1 MKKLLFLLAVTL
13 ILASCNS
20 TGNGELIGVQDRQDF
35 YQPDPFGMT
44 FIPLGSYTM
53 GGSDQDVPYAQVH
66 QPKTVSVSAFYMD
79 ETEITNNEYRQFV
92 YWVRD
97 SIAHSVLGE
106 ADNTG
111 EKYGEHYILD
121 DDDKPIDRNLGG
133 NDPEYAINWN
143 TKIDWAGRNLP
154 DGEDLTNYPL
164 YGDDGL
170 YLTSEDQF
178 FHRKQIDTRKLFYKY
193 WIFDLKKAAK
203 KQNRWQYE
211 KDPGQQQ
218 AGQKYTGSD
227 YTGKSGKYGDENGN
241 NPNNIQ
247 SRNDFVMEKITPVY
261 PDTLVWV
268 YDYTYSYNE
277 PLTKSYFSHPAFDN
291 YPVVGVTWTQAR
303 AFSIWR
309 TEVMNSFLTSRGDGP
324 NVNEFRLPTEAE
336 WEWAA
341 RGGWELNP
349 FPWGGPYLR
358 NQQGCFLANFKPER
372 GNYPGDGGNTPV
384 IVAHYPPNDFGLFD
398 MSGNVQEWTINAY
411 DEAAYNVTWDL
422 NPAYTYTA
430 EPSDPPVMKRKVVR
444 GGSWKD
450 VNYYLQV
457 STRSYEYQD
466 SANCYTGFRNV
477 QSYLG
482 RMKDD
487 DPSRSSHVYN

>member
-1 MKKLLFLLAVTL
+1 MKKLLILLAVAL
-13 ILASCNS
+13 LFASCSHN
-20 TGNGELIGVQDRQDF
+20 GNGELIGVQDRPDF
-35 YQPDPFGMT
+35 YQPDPYGMS
-44 FIPLGSYTM
+44 FIPLGSFTM

-92 YWVRD
+92 NWVRD
-97 SIAHSVLGE
+97 SIGHTILGE
-106 ADNTG
+106 QANVDL
-111 EKYGEHYILD
+111 YGEHYVLDDEDNPIILD
-121 DDDKPIDRNLGG
+121 EDSDDKK
-133 NDPEYAINWN
+133 INWAE
-143 TKIDWAGRNLP
+143 KIDWR
-154 DGEDLTNYPL
+154 GERLEPSERATYPL
-164 YGDDGL
+164 FDEM
-170 YLTSEDQF
+170 YLQKNDQF
-178 FHRKQIDTRKLFYKY
+178 FRTQQIDTRKLFYKY
-193 WIFDLKKAAK
+193 WIIDLKKAAEK
-203 KQNRWQYE
+203 RNRWQYE
-211 KDPGQQQ
+211 KDPGNSQS
-218 AGQKYTGSD
+218 GEKYDGKD
-227 YTGKSGKYGDENGN
+227 YTGQNGSYSD
-241 NPNNIQ
+241 NITD
-247 SRNDFVMEKITPVY
+247 RGDFVMEKITPVY

-268 YDYTYSYNE
+268 YDYTYAYNE
-277 PLTKSYFSHPAFDN
+277 PLTKSYFWHPSYDH
-291 YPVVGVTWTQAR
+291 YPVVGIDWIQAR
-303 AFSIWR
+303 AFSVWR
-309 TEVMNSFLTSRGDGP
+309 TQVMNSFLAAQGDGSL
-324 NVNEFRLPTEAE
+324 VNEFRLPTEAE

-384 IVAHYPPNDFGLFD
+384 IVGHYLANDFGLYD
-398 MSGNVQEWTINAY
+398 MSGNVQEWTINAF
-411 DEAAYNVTWDL
+411 DEAAYDVTWDL
-422 NPAYTYTA
+422 NPAYTYNA
-430 EPSDPPVMKRKVVR
+430 QPDDPPVMKRKVVR

-487 DPSRSSHVYN
+487 NPARSSHVYN